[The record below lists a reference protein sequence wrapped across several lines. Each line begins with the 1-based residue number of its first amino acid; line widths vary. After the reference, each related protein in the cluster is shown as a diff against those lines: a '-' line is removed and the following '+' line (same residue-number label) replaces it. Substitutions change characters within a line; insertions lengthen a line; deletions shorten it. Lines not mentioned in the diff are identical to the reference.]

1 MVNCAGPWADH
12 VLGGLLQSP
21 GRRLAPTKGVH
32 IVVPRIEGEDALILD
47 NRRDNRTFFAIPW
60 DDATLIGTTD
70 TRYDGDPAGVRVEQ
84 QDIDYLIDA
93 ASYYL
98 PGANLKASDVIH
110 SFAGLR
116 PLVAPGDEGVSE
128 GRISRRH
135 RVLVE
140 PQGVVTLIGGK
151 YTTFRSMAE
160 EATDAVIELL
170 GGPRRASATRTAA
183 YFPAGSPSV
192 SSLAEPDLWSQL
204 LSRYRPRAAAV
215 YDLCM
220 SDPVLREPVLPGYS
234 LRLGDLVFAIR
245 HEKARTMEDLI
256 YRRTRLAWRKDLTSE
271 ALESIRVALEPYAPL
286 KSPLAGITDQDHR

>member
-1 MVNCAGPWADH
+1 
-12 VLGGLLQSP
+12 
-21 GRRLAPTKGVH
+21 VH

-70 TRYDGDPAGVRVEQ
+70 TRYDGDPAAVRVEQ
-84 QDIDYLIDA
+84 EDIDYLIDA
-93 ASYYL
+93 ASHYL
-98 PGANLKASDVIH
+98 PRADLKAADIIH

-116 PLVAPGDEGVSE
+116 PLVAPGHDGVSE

-151 YTTFRSMAE
+151 YTTFRSMAR
-160 EATDAVIELL
+160 EAIDAVVDVL
-170 GGPRRASATRTAA
+170 GGPRRPCATDTAA
-183 YFPAGSPSV
+183 YFPAIAPTSDSRAD
-192 SSLAEPDLWSQL
+192 SELWSQL
-204 LSRYRPRAAAV
+204 RFRYGPRAATA

-220 SDPVLREPVLPGYS
+220 SDPALQEPVLPGYA
-234 LRLGDLVFAIR
+234 LRLGELVFGIR
-245 HEKARTMEDLI
+245 HEKACTMDDLI

-271 ALESIRVALEPYAPL
+271 AIERIRVSLEPYASLTP
-286 KSPLAGITDQDHR
+286 SRAGMVGLEREPGKLTSRPKPK